1 MKRQL
6 NKNKDD
12 VKKLWDAY
20 VKRLGGDD
28 KIQWDML
35 KAQYT
40 IAEDESDRGIVD
52 TEAVKSTKRLKG
64 VVEDEVD
71 LLDDDDA
78 MITET

>member
-1 MKRQL
+1 
-6 NKNKDD
+6 
-12 VKKLWDAY
+12 
-20 VKRLGGDD
+20 
-28 KIQWDML
+28 ML

-52 TEAVKSTKRLKG
+52 TEAVKSTVAQKRKQDDIDDSDDDSSHEDINEVNDDSQSPKRLKG

-71 LLDDDDA
+71 LLDADNA